1 MQYHLTLLQNIL
13 LPVWNINLT
22 FPRALEELSFTTYIQ
37 IGGVR
42 IPVGL
47 RSSLSFGLGFV
58 AAPLAGASR
67 NRMVH

>member
-13 LPVWNINLT
+13 LHVGNIYLT
-22 FPRALEELSFTTYIQ
+22 LPRAFQALSFIRYIQ
-37 IGGVR
+37 VGGVR